1 MSALS
6 SSRPAVRSFSLWQVT
21 QYLVITA
28 CGSVGG
34 PWAADAST
42 EATKNKA
49 HTEASRAFRIF
60 AENNK
65 SEAAIVSRLK
75 GQRPIVGI
83 PTSLLSSE
91 TNRLYVPQS
100 QTATFYPRLD
110 TG

>member
-6 SSRPAVRSFSLWQVT
+6 SSSPAVRSFSLWQVT

-75 GQRPIVGI
+75 AIMGKADSPPWSRRGAGPPYRSVRDEPDRIV
-83 PTSLLSSE
+83 
-91 TNRLYVPQS
+91 
-100 QTATFYPRLD
+100 
-110 TG
+110 